1 MNKAWLC
8 IVMVVWA
15 AASTMGQEAATNK
28 PVQAIASPQEIA
40 FLKENVRLEFRVA
53 ASNEPGLLVVTA
65 SPHYE
70 AAVHFKGKDGEM
82 GAEVS
87 GEVRLDDRGI
97 WVTYRLHLVTGGEGA
112 VADYQIASSALLQ
125 PGQGME
131 IGNIGDKTVFLRASI
146 VQGKSPAAAKKQPS
160 E

>member
-1 MNKAWLC
+1 MYRHGCVGSGICDGSGSGDEQAGSGHS
-8 IVMVVWA
+8 I
-15 AASTMGQEAATNK
+15 ATGDT
-28 PVQAIASPQEIA
+28 VPQR
-40 FLKENVRLEFRVA
+40 ENVRLEFRVA